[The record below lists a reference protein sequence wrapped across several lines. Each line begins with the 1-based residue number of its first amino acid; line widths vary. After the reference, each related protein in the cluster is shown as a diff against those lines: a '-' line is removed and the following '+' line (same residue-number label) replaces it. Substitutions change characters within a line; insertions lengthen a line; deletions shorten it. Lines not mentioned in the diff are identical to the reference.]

1 MAGRGREGKEIRE
14 ERCERDQEKNG
25 GFEGKR
31 KDGGGKRERRGG
43 NKEGGAVRGGKQ
55 E

>member
-1 MAGRGREGKEIRE
+1 MKQGGGRGREGKEIRE

-31 KDGGGKRERRGG
+31 KDGDIISL
-43 NKEGGAVRGGKQ
+43 
-55 E
+55 